1 MMKLNQIWQDEEY
14 SSKANVNVDNIDNPV
29 VGSQIT
35 SSNPST
41 MPLLQAG
48 HLEYNSTKQETN
60 F

>member
-1 MMKLNQIWQDEEY
+1 MEYEEY
-14 SSKANVNVDNIDNPV
+14 SSLAGVNIDNVQFIDGRV

-41 MPLLQAG
+41 TSLCQAG
-48 HLEYNSTKQETN
+48 HLEYNFTKQETQ